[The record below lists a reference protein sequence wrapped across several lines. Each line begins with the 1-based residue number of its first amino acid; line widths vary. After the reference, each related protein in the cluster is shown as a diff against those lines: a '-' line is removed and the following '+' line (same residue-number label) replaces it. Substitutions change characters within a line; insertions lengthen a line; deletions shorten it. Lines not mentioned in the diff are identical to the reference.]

1 MERLS
6 DLHRHL
12 DGSLSMQTVR
22 RLAGR
27 AHIALPEGDG
37 ALAPVLRAPADCD
50 SLDMYLRCFDLPV
63 RCMQSAENLFDA
75 AYSAVSDGAMEG
87 LAYLELRFAPL
98 LHIEEGLSC
107 SDVIENVVNGVKTA
121 AGDFGVTAG
130 VIVCGMRHM
139 AVSDNMDMLRKAVK
153 FFDPET
159 VGMVW
164 AADIA
169 GGEADY
175 PTMVQAPL
183 FEEAV
188 KMNIPFTIHAGEC
201 GSAVNVA
208 DAVKLGARRIGH
220 GIALMH
226 DREGM
231 AYCRDLG
238 VTLEMCPT
246 SNIQTKAVTDFAQYP
261 LPLFLE
267 QGLKVTINTDNCTVS
282 NTNIHKELELVRKS
296 FGLSGET
303 MKKLL
308 DNSIS
313 SRFYKGRMIK

>member
-12 DGSLSMQTVR
+12 DGSLSMRTVR
-22 RLAGR
+22 QLAGR
-27 AHIALPEGDG
+27 AGVTLPESDA
-37 ALAPVLRAPADCD
+37 ALAALLRAPSDCD

-63 RCMQSAENLFDA
+63 RCMQTAENLFDA
-75 AYSAVSDGAMEG
+75 VYSAVRDGAEEG
-87 LAYLELRFAPL
+87 LSYLELRFAPL
-98 LHIEEGLSC
+98 LHIEEELSC
-107 SDVIENVVNGVKTA
+107 SDVIENIVGGVKSA

-130 VIVCGMRHM
+130 IIVCGMRHM
-139 AVSDNMDMLRKAVK
+139 PVSDNIGMLKTAAK

-175 PTMVQAPL
+175 PTMVQAQL

-201 GSAVNVA
+201 GSATNVT
-208 DAVKLGARRIGH
+208 DAVRLGARRIGH
-220 GIALMH
+220 GIGLMY
-226 DREGM
+226 DREAM
-231 AYCRDLG
+231 AYCRDMG

-246 SNIQTKAVTDFAQYP
+246 SNIQTKAVTDFSRYP

-267 QGLKVTINTDNCTVS
+267 QGIKVTINTDNVTVS
-282 NTNIHKELELVRKS
+282 GTNIHKELQLVRNS
-296 FGLSGET
+296 FGLSDET
-303 MKKLL
+303 MQKLL

-313 SRFYKGRMIK
+313 SRFYKG